1 MILFLL
7 AAAAA
12 SPPAKPLKLPYV
24 DLDVGAPAT
33 RGRSLVNV
41 PGGEPAKS
49 AACAALSRDDPARAV
64 IEAETWSAADHGIGA
79 RQCLGIAYAAAQR
92 WTQALSVLEQAGTQA
107 EARHDARAGVIWSQA
122 GNAGLAAENPARAR
136 TALDHAIGS
145 QDLTRTMRGE
155 AFFDRARADVALN
168 EWAIA
173 RSDLD
178 QGLQLTPADPFG
190 WLLSAT
196 LARRQKDLPR
206 AEKDIG
212 EALRLA
218 PDDASI
224 ALEAGNVAAASGV
237 ISAARLAWE
246 KAVALGPKEPAGQ
259 AAAAALSANRD

>member
-7 AAAAA
+7 AAAVA
-12 SPPAKPLKLPYV
+12 PPAEAPKLPYV
-24 DLDVGAPAT
+24 DLTSPA
-33 RGRSLVNV
+33 RAGPSLVNV
-41 PGGEPAKS
+41 QGGELAKS
-49 AACAALSRDDPARAV
+49 AACAALSRDDPTRAV
-64 IEAETWSAADHGIGA
+64 IEAEAWSAADRGVGA

-92 WTQALSVLEQAGTQA
+92 WTQALAVLEQAGSQA
-107 EARHDARAGVIWSQA
+107 DARHDSRAGVIWSQA
-122 GNAGLAAENPARAR
+122 GNAGIAAENPARAR
-136 TALDHAIGS
+136 AALDHAIS
-145 QDLTRTMRGE
+145 APDLNRTMRGE

-168 EWAIA
+168 EIAIA

-178 QGLQLTPADPFG
+178 QGLNLTPADPFG

-224 ALEAGNVAAASGV
+224 ALEAGNIAAASGV

-246 KAVALGPKEPAGQ
+246 KAVSLAPKEPAGQ